1 MFERFTREAR
11 QAVVAAQE
19 EARDLR
25 AARIEPVHLLLA
37 LTRDPGRGGAALRA
51 VGVDHAGAR
60 EALTRSGGP
69 LDADALAAV
78 GIDLDRVR
86 AAAESAFG
94 PGALDRGPGTGGRHL
109 PLTDGARQVLESTLR
124 HVLALPRRH
133 RGRRTIDT
141 GHLVVGVLA
150 VADPVVGRVL
160 RQLGAD
166 VARLRQELAARSAA

>member
-1 MFERFTREAR
+1 MFERFATEAR
-11 QAVVAAQE
+11 RAVVEAQQ

-37 LTRDPGRGGAALRA
+37 LTRDPGRGGTALRA

-60 EALTRSGGP
+60 AALAGP

-94 PGALDRGPGTGGRHL
+94 PGALDRPGRSTGHL
-109 PLTDGARQVLESTLR
+109 PFAAGSKRALEAALR
-124 HVLALPRRH
+124 HVVAQPRR
-133 RGRRTIDT
+133 RRARVIDT
-141 GHLVVGVLA
+141 GHLLVGVLA
-150 VADPVVGRVL
+150 VADPAVGRVL
-160 RQLGAD
+160 HRLGTD
-166 VARLRQELAARSAA
+166 VARLREELGTASAA